1 MHSGSQRRVPPG
13 PRGHW
18 MLGNRGAFGD
28 DPLTFLRACVR
39 DHGPVVKIAAAT
51 YVVAAPALIDEI
63 LNDTGLRF
71 SKHDPAFDR
80 RRVAFPTSMMNCSG
94 EQWRGQRQLLQP
106 AFRSALVHQHASQA
120 AAAAQAL
127 VQRLRGHDGAVDM
140 RIATHTLC
148 AELGAGFLLGD
159 PALAPQLAGL
169 IPMLDAIMRQTRH
182 RSGRPSWWPSPGNW
196 RLQRARRRLDAA
208 LDRIIAH
215 RKTTPNGGDAL
226 LDRLLAHDPQ
236 GDSRWCRDELAA
248 MLMSALEPM
257 SAGLS
262 WTLLLLAQHPDIA
275 QAVADEAHAALPS
288 PDEPFNEDR
297 LQHLQLARA
306 CVKEALRL
314 YPPAWMTARVAQQD
328 TVLGGFDVPAN
339 TQLIVSPWIAQR
351 DPRHHCDPDRFI
363 PQRWNTAAPPHAGK
377 RYCYFPFGAG
387 PRSCIGSALAITQM
401 TVVVATVLRALTLQL
416 AADARPCAFPALVL
430 RPLDVRLHLG
440 ARSAHAAARQATST
454 TGPSP
459 SPRDAH
465 V

>member
-18 MLGNRGAFGD
+18 MFGNRVAFGD

-39 DHGPVVKIAAAT
+39 DHGTIVKIAAAT

-63 LNDTGLRF
+63 LNDAGLRF
-71 SKHDPAFDR
+71 SKHDPAFDSR
-80 RRVAFPTSMMNCSG
+80 RAAFPASMMNCSG
-94 EQWRGQRQLLQP
+94 EQWRDQRQWLQP
-106 AFRSALVHQHASQA
+106 AFRSALVRQHAGQA

-127 VQRLRGHDGAVDM
+127 LQRLRGHDEAVDM

-159 PALAPQLAGL
+159 PALAPQLAEL
-169 IPMLDAIMRQTRH
+169 IPMVDAIMYQTRH
-182 RSGRPSWWPSPGNW
+182 LSGRPSWWPSLGNW
-196 RLQRARRRLDAA
+196 RLRRARRSLDAA
-208 LDRIIAH
+208 LNRIIVHPKA
-215 RKTTPNGGDAL
+215 RPNGGDAL

-275 QAVADEAHAALPS
+275 QAVANEAHAVLPL
-288 PDEPFNEDR
+288 PDESFDADR
-297 LQHLQLARA
+297 LPHLQLARA

-339 TQLIVSPWIAQR
+339 TQLIVSPWITQR
-351 DPRHHCDPDRFI
+351 DPRHHGDPDRFI
-363 PQRWNTAAPPHAGK
+363 PQRWHAAASPHAGK

-401 TVVVATVLRALTLQL
+401 TVVVATILRAVTLQL
-416 AADARPCAFPALVL
+416 AADARPSAFPALVL
-430 RPLDVRLHLG
+430 RPLDVRLHLR
-440 ARSAHAAARQATST
+440 ARSAHAQARQATPT
-454 TGPSP
+454 TRPTS
-459 SPRDAH
+459 SRDAH